1 MKSAAGV
8 MASRPRLRRCCVKEK
23 RSERETRQIPRLDQR
38 LPSLFRIIAASFP
51 SSHRTNLP
59 TTAAAAVA
67 TRKNAR
73 VRMLLP
79 AKKEEGLGRPS
90 ERVLGTG
97 GRQTSCHHF
106 LVQHVLTSQQGMYR
120 SK

>member
-38 LPSLFRIIAASFP
+38 LPSLVRIIAASFP

-59 TTAAAAVA
+59 TTA

-79 AKKEEGLGRPS
+79 AKKEEGLGRSS